1 MCRSVLPVRNNCV
14 SPVVPVCHQV
24 RVYLRRSLCAM
35 KSLSFDE
42 LRLHRLEVT
51 KLIPII
57 LSEVDAQTSDV
68 LNILMPYSTSGAANN
83 DLNDSRPIVI

>member
-1 MCRSVLPVRNNCV
+1 
-14 SPVVPVCHQV
+14 
-24 RVYLRRSLCAM
+24 M

-57 LSEVDAQTSDV
+57 LSEVDAQVLAEMAWCSAWHCGSSSFAIVMWTDV
-68 LNILMPYSTSGAANN
+68 VVFGRLPMFSIS
-83 DLNDSRPIVI
+83 